1 VARILVVDDEQNT
14 VHVLALILEQEG
26 YEVLKATDGLQAMEA
41 ITHHAPDLVLTDVL
55 MPVMDGYALYKK
67 LKESPETAHLPV
79 VVMSAHGA
87 MVDTFEAVGVD
98 RFLEKPVDKQLLLTT
113 IEALLRSARP
123 YCPRRVQ
130 RILVAGTYPEI
141 LDHMAECAQHLGC
154 EVIRAATAADVLRK
168 SLDFKESILVIDV
181 QMEQGVS
188 SADVIRSVRL
198 LPEFREIPIL
208 VYTYFRVADL
218 GATDVRQRLLHME
231 QMKKACMAAGATQ
244 YLDRYHPVVFKTAL
258 ESVLTRLR

>member
-1 VARILVVDDEQNT
+1 MARILVVDDELNT

-79 VVMSAHGA
+79 VVMTAHTA

-98 RFLEKPVDKQLLLTT
+98 RFLEKPVEKQDLLTT
-113 IEALLRSARP
+113 IETLLRSARP
-123 YCPRRVQ
+123 YRPQRTQ
-130 RILVAGTYPEI
+130 RILIAGTYPEV
-141 LDHMAECAQHLGC
+141 LDHMAESAEHLGC
-154 EVIRAATAADVLRK
+154 EVVRATTAADVLRK
-168 SLDFKESILVIDV
+168 SLDFKETILVIDV
-181 QMEQGVS
+181 QMEAGMS

-198 LPEFREIPIL
+198 LPEFRSIPIL
-208 VYTYFRVADL
+208 LYHYYRVADL
-218 GATDVRQRLLHME
+218 GATDVRHRLLKIH
-231 QMKKACMAAGATQ
+231 QVKNDCMAAGATQ
-244 YLDRYHPVVFKTAL
+244 YLDRYHPGIFKK
-258 ESVLTRLR
+258 SVQELLKTLP